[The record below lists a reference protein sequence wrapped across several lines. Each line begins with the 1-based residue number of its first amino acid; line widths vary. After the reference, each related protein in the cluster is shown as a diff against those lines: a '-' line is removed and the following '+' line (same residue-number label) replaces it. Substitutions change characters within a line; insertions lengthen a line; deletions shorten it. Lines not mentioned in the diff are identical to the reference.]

1 MSDLSSLVSAEV
13 NDADNGRNAH
23 CVPHSARAA
32 MGGRP
37 PLARVYVHDA
47 DLGDG
52 GGGREAGMPLD
63 DFNDPYARKQAILR
77 GLGLDT
83 GGRAPEGYPNAQLVT
98 VPVPRTRVEASLAVR
113 GDRVSVELEYLA
125 HGDMDAALAVHGAAY
140 VRYLATAWDRWC
152 RTPPANRCRFF
163 RRPLPE
169 SASRAVDDRVGGWSA
184 GVPAL
189 VPSNFVN
196 RTDRNARPGVDVHAE
211 TCWYHTDGDTPV
223 FKGLAPS
230 LAGDMRVVAAI
241 VASMETASRRGSAQS
256 DENAYYYALTTHPG
270 HHAGFSHAGG
280 YCYLNNAAVLARAL
294 AASSLNAT
302 RVAILD
308 VDYHAGNGTAAL
320 FYDDPDVLV
329 CSIHADPNGDYPW
342 NAGYAEDVGCGRGQ
356 GKTVNVP
363 LRKGATWANGYE
375 AALEQ
380 CLRKIDAHDAQAL
393 IVSLGADAHEDDP
406 VQERATAGIA
416 LTLRDYQRMGRAIA
430 EAIARPSVPTVFTQE
445 GGYAPET
452 AGAVVRAVFAGM
464 EAGFRR
470 ADPER
475 GASAASIERDV
486 LADLER
492 TFPRRGYGGAKAPHA
507 DSESESSESESSEPA
522 SPSATAPRVNAPG
535 SPGGAKSPKSPSTPR
550 QAAASPKSP
559 KASAMKAP
567 TPAQAKKEPEK
578 KKKRGWFG

>member
-1 MSDLSSLVSAEV
+1 
-13 NDADNGRNAH
+13 
-23 CVPHSARAA
+23 
-32 MGGRP
+32 MGGKP

-52 GGGREAGMPLD
+52 GGECEAGMPVD
-63 DFNDPYARKQAILR
+63 DFNDPYARKAAILR
-77 GLGLDT
+77 GLGLHA
-83 GGRAPEGYPNAQLVT
+83 GARAPEGYPNAQLVT

-113 GDRVSVELEYLA
+113 GDRVSLELKYLP
-125 HGDMDAALAVHGAAY
+125 HVDLDAALAVHGAAY

-152 RTPPANRCRFF
+152 RTPPENRCRFF
-163 RRPLPE
+163 RRPLPNRNRDE
-169 SASRAVDDRVGGWSA
+169 ERGRVGGWSA

-196 RTDRNARPGVDVHAE
+196 RTFRNAQPGVGVHAE

-230 LAGDMRVVAAI
+230 LAGDMRVVRAVVAA
-241 VASMETASRRGSAQS
+241 METELRRGLQN
-256 DENAYYYALTTHPG
+256 DENAYYYALVSHPG
-270 HHAGFSHAGG
+270 HHAGFSSAGG

-294 AASSLNAT
+294 AASSLSLT

-329 CSIHADPNGDYPW
+329 CSVHADPGGDYPW
-342 NAGYAEDVGCGRGQ
+342 NAGYGDELGCGRGQ
-356 GKTVNVP
+356 GKTANVP
-363 LRKGATWANGYE
+363 LPPGATWENGYA
-375 AALEQ
+375 AALES

-393 IVSLGADAHEDDP
+393 IVSLGVDAHEDDP

-416 LTLRDYQRMGRAIA
+416 LNLEDYERMGRAIA
-430 EAIARPSVPTVFTQE
+430 SARRPTVFAQE
-445 GGYAPET
+445 GGYNPET

-464 EAGFRR
+464 EAGFRQ

-486 LADLER
+486 LEDLKR
-492 TFPRRGYGGAKAPHA
+492 KFPLRGYGGAKSPRPA
-507 DSESESSESESSEPA
+507 DSQSSESASESEEDAETPA
-522 SPSATAPRVNAPG
+522 RVNAPG
-535 SPGGAKSPKSPSTPR
+535 SPRSAKSPKSPSTPR
-550 QAAASPKSP
+550 QAPASPKSP
-559 KASAMKAP
+559 KATAKNAP
-567 TPAQAKKEPEK
+567 TPTQAKKEPEK
-578 KKKRGWFG
+578 KKKRGWFR

>member
-1 MSDLSSLVSAEV
+1 
-13 NDADNGRNAH
+13 
-23 CVPHSARAA
+23 
-32 MGGRP
+32 
-37 PLARVYVHDA
+37 
-47 DLGDG
+47 
-52 GGGREAGMPLD
+52 MPLD

-113 GDRVSVELEYLA
+113 GDRVSLELEYLA

-152 RTPPANRCRFF
+152 RTPPENRCRFF

-169 SASRAVDDRVGGWSA
+169 SASRAIHDRVGGWSA

-241 VASMETASRRGSAQS
+241 VASMETELRRGLQN
-256 DENAYYYALTTHPG
+256 DENAYYYALMSHPG
-270 HHAGFSHAGG
+270 HHAGFSNAGG

-294 AASSLNAT
+294 AASSLDAT

-363 LRKGATWANGYE
+363 LPKGATWANGYE

-416 LTLRDYQRMGRAIA
+416 LTLKDYQRMGRAIA
-430 EAIARPSVPTVFTQE
+430 SARNVPTVFTQE

-486 LADLER
+486 MADLER
-492 TFPRRGYGGAKAPHA
+492 TFPRRGYGGSKAPHA
-507 DSESESSESESSEPA
+507 DSESESSESESAESA
-522 SPSATAPRVNAPG
+522 SPSATAPRVKKNAPG

-559 KASAMKAP
+559 KASAKKAP

>member
-1 MSDLSSLVSAEV
+1 MELPKPSRRNTTVGAYVLGEEIGKGAHGQVYKAIDTRDGSMVAVKEIALRRLDDKARRALRLEIQLLTELGAHENVIALRGVVEHDAYVYVVLELAENGSLASLVKPTKFGVCAE
-13 NDADNGRNAH
+13 
-23 CVPHSARAA
+23 
-32 MGGRP
+32 

-52 GGGREAGMPLD
+52 GGGGEAGMPLD

-77 GLGLDT
+77 GLGLDA

-152 RTPPANRCRFF
+152 RTPPENRCRFF

-169 SASRAVDDRVGGWSA
+169 SASRAIHDRVGGWSA

-196 RTDRNARPGVDVHAE
+196 RTFRNAQPGVGVHAE

-241 VASMETASRRGSAQS
+241 VASMETELRRGLQN
-256 DENAYYYALTTHPG
+256 DENAYYYALMSHPG
-270 HHAGFSHAGG
+270 HHAGFSNAGG

-363 LRKGATWANGYE
+363 LPKGATWANGYE
-375 AALEQ
+375 AALETLQ
-380 CLRKIDAHDAQAL
+380 VTCREQVLEVQRLEVACLVH
-393 IVSLGADAHEDDP
+393 
-406 VQERATAGIA
+406 
-416 LTLRDYQRMGRAIA
+416 
-430 EAIARPSVPTVFTQE
+430 
-445 GGYAPET
+445 
-452 AGAVVRAVFAGM
+452 
-464 EAGFRR
+464 
-470 ADPER
+470 
-475 GASAASIERDV
+475 
-486 LADLER
+486 
-492 TFPRRGYGGAKAPHA
+492 
-507 DSESESSESESSEPA
+507 
-522 SPSATAPRVNAPG
+522 
-535 SPGGAKSPKSPSTPR
+535 
-550 QAAASPKSP
+550 
-559 KASAMKAP
+559 
-567 TPAQAKKEPEK
+567 
-578 KKKRGWFG
+578 

>member
-1 MSDLSSLVSAEV
+1 
-13 NDADNGRNAH
+13 
-23 CVPHSARAA
+23 

-52 GGGREAGMPLD
+52 GGGGEAGMPLD

-152 RTPPANRCRFF
+152 RTPPENRCRFF

-169 SASRAVDDRVGGWSA
+169 SASRAVVDRVGGWSA

-230 LAGDMRVVAAI
+230 LAGDMRIVAAI
-241 VASMETASRRGSAQS
+241 VASMETELRRGLQN
-256 DENAYYYALTTHPG
+256 DENAYYYALMSHPG
-270 HHAGFSHAGG
+270 HHAGFSNAGG

-375 AALEQ
+375 AALEA

-430 EAIARPSVPTVFTQE
+430 SARSVPTVFTQE

-452 AGAVVRAVFAGM
+452 AGAVVRAVFTGM

-486 LADLER
+486 LADLGR

-507 DSESESSESESSEPA
+507 DSELESSESESSESA
-522 SPSATAPRVNAPG
+522 SPLATAPRVNVRG

-559 KASAMKAP
+559 KASAKKAP

-578 KKKRGWFG
+578 KKKKRGWFG